1 MIRLHFRRVI
11 INGDF
16 DDRDLP
22 VLLIGNHFS
31 WWDGFIAN
39 FLNNM
44 IFHRKFHIMMLEEQ
58 LSGRMFLNKAGAFSI
73 KKGSRSVIESLHY
86 TRDLLKGKENLVVLY
101 PQGEFESIYRTTV
114 RFEKGMS
121 TIVTGLKNKLHVV
134 FYAALVDYFSH
145 RKPALTIYL
154 REIPQEMAS
163 NPEKMETAYNTF
175 LTECVM
181 QQKPD

>member
-1 MIRLHFRRVI
+1 MIRFHFHRVI
-11 INGDF
+11 IKGDF
-16 DDRDLP
+16 NDTDLP

-39 FLNNM
+39 FLNNK

-58 LSGRMFLNKAGAFSI
+58 LGRRMFLNKAGAFSV
-73 KKGSRSVIESLHY
+73 KRGNRSVIESMQY
-86 TRDLLKGKENLVVLY
+86 TRDLLKGKGNLVVLY

-134 FYAALVDYFSH
+134 FYAALVDYFAH

-154 REIPQEMAS
+154 REIPQEMAL
-163 NPEKMETAYNTF
+163 NPERMEISYNTF
-175 LTECVM
+175 LTECIM
-181 QQKPD
+181 QQKPE